1 MRKFESYVRGIPCL
15 HLVFWHL
22 VSRMPAP
29 GVLAPG
35 ISQKERARNRFG
47 GIPGRMLSRPRE
59 KSKSVS
65 EGYVE
70 SFARTTFIQRG
81 WTRQRWMCPRSVF
94 GASGTYS
101 YQATARALARI
112 TIPAISAHVVR
123 LVFCS
128 GLRALFCTRRL
139 LLTVHR
145 FGVVASVK
153 GQARRAEGLMANLA
167 SLAVS
172 GTQRGATVV
181 AKSLCGSAACCAQD
195 VFQSARLHHAA
206 IKMPVLHGGHYTGE
220 RVVPSRR
227 SRPRKLVRNRSCD
240 SRGLGGPGDQLILLV
255 FQRAS

>member
-1 MRKFESYVRGIPCL
+1 VPPNQLSIRLNGRKNVNSNLRVRNPL
-15 HLVFWHL
+15 
-22 VSRMPAP
+22 PAP
-29 GVLAPG
+29 GVLAPEVGG

-81 WTRQRWMCPRSVF
+81 WTRQRWRCPRSVF

-112 TIPAISAHVVR
+112 TIPAISAHVAR

-128 GLRALFCTRRL
+128 GLRALLCTRRL
-139 LLTVHR
+139 FTVHR

-167 SLAVS
+167 SLAVR
-172 GTQRGATVV
+172 GTQRCATVV
-181 AKSLCGSAACCAQD
+181 AKSLRGSAACCA
-195 VFQSARLHHAA
+195 
-206 IKMPVLHGGHYTGE
+206 
-220 RVVPSRR
+220 
-227 SRPRKLVRNRSCD
+227 
-240 SRGLGGPGDQLILLV
+240 
-255 FQRAS
+255 